1 MFACGSAFGCLGGTK
16 AVCRLGHEI
25 VLDMAIS
32 QFAHTP
38 KPHRGCTSAA
48 LVRRFASDGITYA
61 LTSAPLFRNSIARG
75 GSLFRGSCFR
85 NKQGCKRHNAVTPF
99 ATILQQGNH
108 TCASNYNLP
117 PSLREVPRRGGGS
130 SCPPSPRVSHGS
142 CAAARCAVRAW
153 RTKELPLSAAI
164 PCPQA
169 AHYIGAAKRWRGDAA
184 TVG

>member
-38 KPHRGCTSAA
+38 KPHRGCTSAT

-75 GSLFRGSCFR
+75 DHSLKKVPQQSRKYFCRKDFREEER
-85 NKQGCKRHNAVTPF
+85 
-99 ATILQQGNH
+99 
-108 TCASNYNLP
+108 
-117 PSLREVPRRGGGS
+117 
-130 SCPPSPRVSHGS
+130 
-142 CAAARCAVRAW
+142 
-153 RTKELPLSAAI
+153 
-164 PCPQA
+164 QA
-169 AHYIGAAKRWRGDAA
+169 
-184 TVG
+184 